1 MKYSRPRLGSQP
13 FRHQQTRLDETD
25 TLVHMSTDVLREQL
39 IAMAINKSSSSMGI
53 NFCRRPFHTP
63 WNSSFHVP
71 RVLLTVRINELEI
84 GKVELR
90 RSEPTFTCRES
101 GKPFRNNHPP
111 VHPSEIRTSISPSS
125 AVELNTTSALANYA
139 TESGKTA
146 PYLEGEGQEGNRGVV
161 TRGWMR
167 DEVVLGF
174 KETYLLSAL
183 ARNTPSAA
191 PGAYL
196 LSAVVLNTPSAA
208 QKGKALMA
216 VVSSAMEDRHDDEFG
231 FVKRDTVLLER
242 AIKDEGRKTS
252 TTSSD
257 NNTTGSEGVG
267 QEEPTSGP
275 TTTDPPVG
283 QHPAEDPQ
291 VSSETSS
298 VDSSDVSHFGG
309 VNDLTK
315 KIEDI
320 PVRPPR
326 PSKPPLPVLGKSRR
340 MSKLKDDELPQS
352 FLVKYLGSRD
362 ARGLWGIKHTRRP
375 VDALVAAAKTLKS
388 GTVLPM
394 VKLVVS
400 KEGVAIA
407 YLGSQPNKASGGRFH
422 AIDTVSY
429 GVQDLVYTRV
439 FSMIIVRETG
449 GGGGGAAQVHPF
461 ECHAFVCDSRDS
473 ARRLTY
479 ALAAA
484 FNEYSKTVKKSPG
497 DVKKKF
503 AIDLRTP
510 EEIEAELQS
519 PNAPDD
525 SEA

>member
-1 MKYSRPRLGSQP
+1 MVVDDEEIVGRIPVGCTEARRCLRLS
-13 FRHQQTRLDETD
+13 L
-25 TLVHMSTDVLREQL
+25 ST
-39 IAMAINKSSSSMGI
+39 
-53 NFCRRPFHTP
+53 
-63 WNSSFHVP
+63 
-71 RVLLTVRINELEI
+71 
-84 GKVELR
+84 
-90 RSEPTFTCRES
+90 
-101 GKPFRNNHPP
+101 
-111 VHPSEIRTSISPSS
+111 
-125 AVELNTTSALANYA
+125 
-139 TESGKTA
+139 
-146 PYLEGEGQEGNRGVV
+146 VV
-161 TRGWMR
+161 
-167 DEVVLGF
+167 
-174 KETYLLSAL
+174 
-183 ARNTPSAA
+183 RNTP
-191 PGAYL
+191 Y
-196 LSAVVLNTPSAA
+196 AA
-208 QKGKALMA
+208 QGGGVDFHRAPCFGIHLLLLKEGLQTFIERRGSEYTFCCARSIFAECRGKALMA
-216 VVSSAMEDRHDDEFG
+216 VASGAMEDRHDDEFG

-275 TTTDPPVG
+275 TAADPPVG

-291 VSSETSS
+291 VSSQTSS

-309 VNDLTK
+309 VNDPTK

-320 PVRPPR
+320 PTPVVCGGSNTRDVQSTPLWPPPR
-326 PSKPPLPVLGKSRR
+326 
-340 MSKLKDDELPQS
+340 
-352 FLVKYLGSRD
+352 
-362 ARGLWGIKHTRRP
+362 H
-375 VDALVAAAKTLKS
+375 LKS

-449 GGGGGAAQVHPF
+449 GGGGSAAQVHPF

>member
-1 MKYSRPRLGSQP
+1 MGPRIHSP
-13 FRHQQTRLDETD
+13 NK
-25 TLVHMSTDVLREQL
+25 LVVDD
-39 IAMAINKSSSSMGI
+39 
-53 NFCRRPFHTP
+53 
-63 WNSSFHVP
+63 
-71 RVLLTVRINELEI
+71 
-84 GKVELR
+84 
-90 RSEPTFTCRES
+90 
-101 GKPFRNNHPP
+101 
-111 VHPSEIRTSISPSS
+111 EIRTRIP
-125 AVELNTTSALANYA
+125 VDC
-139 TESGKTA
+139 TE
-146 PYLEGEGQEGNRGVV
+146 
-161 TRGWMR
+161 
-167 DEVVLGF
+167 
-174 KETYLLSAL
+174 
-183 ARNTPSAA
+183 
-191 PGAYL
+191 
-196 LSAVVLNTPSAA
+196 
-208 QKGKALMA
+208 GKALMA
-216 VVSSAMEDRHDDEFG
+216 VASSAMEDRHDDEFG
-231 FVKRDTVLLER
+231 FVKRDTLLLER

>member
-1 MKYSRPRLGSQP
+1 MPSLSQSLFTP
-13 FRHQQTRLDETD
+13 TSQNAPPASAKSA
-25 TLVHMSTDVLREQL
+25 VISTKMTQ
-39 IAMAINKSSSSMGI
+39 AQ
-53 NFCRRPFHTP
+53 
-63 WNSSFHVP
+63 
-71 RVLLTVRINELEI
+71 LTVACEWITSCHCFSTRDPHQDQEINI
-84 GKVELR
+84 H
-90 RSEPTFTCRES
+90 PT
-101 GKPFRNNHPP
+101 
-111 VHPSEIRTSISPSS
+111 EIRTSISPSS
-125 AVELNTTSALANYA
+125 AVELNMTSALANYA
-139 TESGKTA
+139 TESGKTVD
-146 PYLEGEGQEGNRGVV
+146 YFFKTLRGPEKQGIPGHQLKTLGPRRHSPNGLVV
-161 TRGWMR
+161 D
-167 DEVVLGF
+167 DEEIGVRISVGYTEVAIAELQSDIYISLRF
-174 KETYLLSAL
+174 LLSKEVSQTL
-183 ARNTPSAA
+183 AECRGSEYTFCCARSILAECR
-191 PGAYL
+191 
-196 LSAVVLNTPSAA
+196 
-208 QKGKALMA
+208 GKALMA

-275 TTTDPPVG
+275 TTTDPSVG

-298 VDSSDVSHFGG
+298 VDSSDVSHFDG